1 MEMVLDTP
9 PREGKGMSDRY
20 INGGCGFTQDEKVLM
35 EHIAGQNSTVIAL
48 LDTKMDNLINQLI
61 AKNQQDKDQVPL
73 SVFKWIIVFLLI
85 FTFSLI
91 FGVNAA
97 KEFFGHGIPKA
108 PVADISTR

>member
-1 MEMVLDTP
+1 MGLDTP
-9 PREGKGMSDRY
+9 LKEGNGMGDRY
-20 INGGCGFTQDEKVLM
+20 VNGGCGFNQDEKVLM

-91 FGVNAA
+91 FGVDAA

-108 PVADISTR
+108 PVAGVGVQ